1 MPRPIAVILLA
12 LAPIA
17 LAITPDEARRQAD
30 AARQFQQNADAAV
43 ASAAAATRKAQQ
55 DLELAITRQV
65 QLPRL
70 IDATQKSIVD
80 LEAEI
85 TSANK
90 LLPTLRAQLDQS
102 RKDAAAA
109 QTALIAA
116 QKTHDTAQA
125 AAAKAKSDLWKQIQ
139 SQPDYQSALA
149 AQSDARQ
156 RFDAARQACLD
167 TLARTPT
174 FQSLQATA
182 DQRDRA
188 LASLKSATSD
198 PARLT
203 EAATA
208 ALHARS
214 QLENHKL
221 TALAADDKASAA
233 QRDLTAAAT
242 TLESLRTRFEKQAPA
257 RPELVTFLDKLDASK
272 TALTTAQGTAKTA
285 RAAVTQSARDL
296 QQIQS
301 DATRAHAELPRQQN
315 RLLALRRDYA
325 TANRD
330 VEEAQANLQTAQA
343 NEFRARQTQ
352 SQATQLL
359 RQKLQ
364 QESSARPNR

>member
-90 LLPTLRAQLDQS
+90 LLPTLRAQLD
-102 RKDAAAA
+102 RAKKDALAA
-109 QTALIAA
+109 QAALIAA
-116 QKTHDTAQA
+116 QKTHDTAQSTA
-125 AAAKAKSDLWKQIQ
+125 ARAKADLWKQIQ
-139 SQPDYQSALA
+139 SQPDYQAAFA

-156 RFDAARQACLD
+156 RFDTARQACLD
-167 TLARTPT
+167 ALARTPM
-174 FQSLQATA
+174 FQSLQSTA
-182 DQRDRA
+182 DQRDHA
-188 LASLKSATSD
+188 LATLKSTTSD
-198 PARLT
+198 PEKLSQ
-203 EAATA
+203 AATA

-221 TALAADDKASAA
+221 TALKADDKASAA

-242 TLESLRTRFEKQAPA
+242 TLESFRTQFEKSAPT
-257 RPELVTFLDKLDASK
+257 RPELTSYLDQLDAAK
-272 TALTTAQGTAKTA
+272 KALTSAQATAKIT
-285 RAAVTQSARDL
+285 RADLTESERDL
-296 QQIQS
+296 QQTQS
-301 DATRAHAELPRQQN
+301 DTTRARTDLARAQN
-315 RLLALRRDYA
+315 HLLALRRDYA
-325 TANRD
+325 LATRD
-330 VEEAQANLQTAQA
+330 VEEAKANLDTAQA

-352 SQATQLL
+352 AAATQLL

-364 QESSARPNR
+364 QESTRRPTR

>member
-1 MPRPIAVILLA
+1 MPRPIILILLA
-12 LAPIA
+12 LSPITP
-17 LAITPDEARRQAD
+17 AITPEEAHRQTEN
-30 AARQFQQNADAAV
+30 ARQFQQTADAAV
-43 ASAAAATRKAQQ
+43 SAARGAVQKATQ
-55 DLELAITRQV
+55 DLELALAHQV

-70 IDATQKSIVD
+70 IDAAHKSIVD
-80 LEAEI
+80 LEEQLA
-85 TSANK
+85 SADK
-90 LLPTLRAQLDQS
+90 LLPALHTQVEQS
-102 RKDAAAA
+102 RKAAVAA
-109 QTALIAA
+109 QAALTAA
-116 QKTHDTAQA
+116 QKNHDTAQSA
-125 AAAKAKSDLWKQIQ
+125 ATQAKSDLWKETQV
-139 SQPDYQSALA
+139 QPDYQRAVA
-149 AQSDARQ
+149 AHADARQ

-167 TLARTPT
+167 ALARTPT
-174 FQSLQATA
+174 FQSVQATA
-182 DQRDRA
+182 DERERA
-188 LASLKSATSD
+188 LSTLKSTSTD
-198 PARLT
+198 PAQLT